1 MGVRRK
7 HMFDHSNCGIGAIA
21 NLDGAY
27 SHEIIEQGMT
37 LLKALSHRGGTSK
50 DGTGDGCGILLQIP
64 KHFYHKKYGISG
76 PFAVMMAFLPKEI
89 EDRKVAVD
97 SIYEAVHHFNMK
109 VIKEIE
115 VPVDSTFLTPTAKKT
130 EPIPTQ
136 FIFDMTNYDEA
147 MLYKLRRRIEQHFK
161 DAKLSDRAC
170 YILSCSSQTIV
181 YKGLLRPEEL
191 PNYYL
196 DLKDEDFT
204 SNFCIVHQRFS
215 TNTKPSWNLAQ
226 PFRYLAHNG
235 EINTVSGNIKW
246 SNARVGLA
254 THQEVYPICNER
266 HSDSANL
273 DRTLEALLH
282 ENFELEDAVTRLLP
296 KAYEQDA
303 RLSDDLKA
311 YYEYSGLKQEAWDG
325 PAGVI
330 VCDGHKLIATLDRN
344 GLRPFRYIQTENQII
359 LASEIG
365 VLNTPLEDIKVASR
379 IQASEI
385 LCVDLDTQTIT
396 TDADIKAVLAT
407 QQPYREWLSEK
418 VIKPSATHNFCSDIQ
433 NFEENEKKFAYTK
446 AEYLQELKSLVET
459 GKEAIGSFPYTA
471 ALNLLQD
478 RPQLFFDFFKQNFAQ
493 VTNPPL
499 DSIREK
505 SVFSL
510 TSSLTSVTSLH
521 DGKLDFPVYE
531 FSTPLITSD
540 QFEAILNEKQ
550 FNPAI
555 ISLACQT
562 TLRESIEIFK
572 ANIKKAVNEGTK
584 VIILDQEAAGKVIPS
599 LMATTVAHDVLV
611 DLGKRLEVRLVVKS
625 ADARLPIH
633 HAMLIAYGADVI
645 FPYFCY
651 EYIAR
656 QVENKDEALSTY
668 IKGCDAALLKLMA
681 KMGIATIASYR
692 GSKVFEV
699 VGLDEEVTSLFTTK
713 ASIFGG
719 KSFEDLDTNLLGEGL
734 DLNKVNEYQNM
745 DSTFMNH
752 AYSKKFIKDIKAAVA
767 ANDYETFKA
776 IMEAERNRKIN
787 LRDCLELQ
795 SETQLP
801 LEEVQ
806 SEEEIVR
813 QFVASAMSYGALSIE
828 AHRTIAR
835 AMNEL
840 GAASNSGEG
849 GELVERFGTITASK
863 VKQVASGR
871 FGVTYDYLRSAQ
883 EIQIKMAQG
892 AKPGEGGHLP
902 KSKVDEHIARV
913 RYAKQGVDLISPPPH
928 HDIYSIEDLAQLIYD
943 LQTTNPSATV
953 SVKLASLANVGTI
966 ANGVVKAGAK
976 KVVISGFNGGTGA
989 SPKSSLKYTGLPWE
1003 YGLFQTHKSLLEN
1016 DVRHETLIQV
1026 DGQIKSGYDVVLG
1039 SILGADEFGFG
1050 TMCLV
1055 MVDCIGCKQCHTG
1068 KCPAGITTQNE
1079 TLRSRLK
1086 EDPTMLKTYMTFVA
1100 RQTRELMANLG
1111 VRTLAELRGRTE
1123 LIQIPTEN
1131 AYHLKLDWLES
1142 LPVTQEM
1149 NVVNPTLNAVNLSTN
1164 EVNTIDTSLRT
1175 LGVQFVSEE
1184 ARTFKTYG
1192 YAGQSFGALMNES
1205 VELIHTGYANDY
1217 VGKGLSGGHITV
1229 KADETTRKKAD
1240 QDPTYTNHHLIAG
1253 NTILYGATSGTCYLE
1268 GRVGERFAVRNS
1280 GATAVN
1286 HGMGVHACEY
1296 MTGGV
1301 VVSLGSVQANVGA
1314 GMTGGLLYLYKAKYL
1329 NEKLNESYVKAF
1341 DMKNLHIEILKEIL
1355 VDYVAKTN
1363 NQLATQI
1370 LNNFEHEVLNFTLVT
1385 SADYYQLEL

>member
-161 DAKLSDRAC
+161 DAKLSDRTC

-418 VIKPSATHNFCSDIQ
+418 VIKPNATHNFCPDIQ

-562 TLRESIEIFK
+562 TLCESIEIFK
-572 ANIKKAVNEGTK
+572 ANIKKTVNEGTK

-713 ASIFGG
+713 VSIFGG
-719 KSFEDLDTNLLGEGL
+719 KSFEDLDANLLGEGL

-787 LRDCLELQ
+787 LRDCLQLQ

-828 AHRTIAR
+828 SHRTIAR

-863 VKQVASGR
+863 VKQVA
-871 FGVTYDYLRSAQ
+871 
-883 EIQIKMAQG
+883 
-892 AKPGEGGHLP
+892 
-902 KSKVDEHIARV
+902 
-913 RYAKQGVDLISPPPH
+913 
-928 HDIYSIEDLAQLIYD
+928 
-943 LQTTNPSATV
+943 
-953 SVKLASLANVGTI
+953 
-966 ANGVVKAGAK
+966 
-976 KVVISGFNGGTGA
+976 
-989 SPKSSLKYTGLPWE
+989 
-1003 YGLFQTHKSLLEN
+1003 
-1016 DVRHETLIQV
+1016 
-1026 DGQIKSGYDVVLG
+1026 
-1039 SILGADEFGFG
+1039 
-1050 TMCLV
+1050 
-1055 MVDCIGCKQCHTG
+1055 
-1068 KCPAGITTQNE
+1068 
-1079 TLRSRLK
+1079 
-1086 EDPTMLKTYMTFVA
+1086 
-1100 RQTRELMANLG
+1100 
-1111 VRTLAELRGRTE
+1111 
-1123 LIQIPTEN
+1123 
-1131 AYHLKLDWLES
+1131 
-1142 LPVTQEM
+1142 
-1149 NVVNPTLNAVNLSTN
+1149 
-1164 EVNTIDTSLRT
+1164 
-1175 LGVQFVSEE
+1175 
-1184 ARTFKTYG
+1184 
-1192 YAGQSFGALMNES
+1192 
-1205 VELIHTGYANDY
+1205 
-1217 VGKGLSGGHITV
+1217 
-1229 KADETTRKKAD
+1229 
-1240 QDPTYTNHHLIAG
+1240 
-1253 NTILYGATSGTCYLE
+1253 
-1268 GRVGERFAVRNS
+1268 
-1280 GATAVN
+1280 
-1286 HGMGVHACEY
+1286 
-1296 MTGGV
+1296 
-1301 VVSLGSVQANVGA
+1301 
-1314 GMTGGLLYLYKAKYL
+1314 
-1329 NEKLNESYVKAF
+1329 
-1341 DMKNLHIEILKEIL
+1341 
-1355 VDYVAKTN
+1355 
-1363 NQLATQI
+1363 
-1370 LNNFEHEVLNFTLVT
+1370 
-1385 SADYYQLEL
+1385 